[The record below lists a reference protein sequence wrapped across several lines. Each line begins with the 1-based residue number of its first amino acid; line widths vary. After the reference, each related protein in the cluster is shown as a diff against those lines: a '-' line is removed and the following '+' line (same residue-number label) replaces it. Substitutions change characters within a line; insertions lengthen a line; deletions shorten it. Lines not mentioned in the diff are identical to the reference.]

1 MLFEKGWVGGDKLLI
16 EKPQI
21 LKSLF
26 LHQILKEQA
35 LGYDDAIVINWPTT
49 NFGAFFNISN
59 TSLHLFSFRASTNF
73 SCRPIEYI
81 KSPNQ

>member
-35 LGYDDAIVINWPTT
+35 LGYDAIVIN
-49 NFGAFFNISN
+49 
-59 TSLHLFSFRASTNF
+59 
-73 SCRPIEYI
+73 
-81 KSPNQ
+81 

>member
-35 LGYDDAIVINWPTT
+35 LGYDDAIVIN
-49 NFGAFFNISN
+49 
-59 TSLHLFSFRASTNF
+59 
-73 SCRPIEYI
+73 
-81 KSPNQ
+81 